1 MSFFRTQR
9 AQVLRSKTCG
19 SSDIAVCNAFRRLGD
34 MVFNERI
41 MTPPSAPII
50 VSNVI
55 SGTSVTITFTQDSVA
70 DSGSSV
76 TNYEYSLDG
85 GSNFTAFSPVVTVS
99 PVIITGLT
107 LGTTYSVVLRAV
119 NIIGKGAGSIPLSI
133 VSPTIPGV
141 PTGLTYTTSG
151 TSATISFTP
160 GSTGGSAITNYEY
173 STNGGT
179 SFTAFS
185 PADSASPVT
194 ITGLSNGTTYSVKLR
209 AVNAMGHSAASATLS
224 VVVPAVVPVA
234 PSSLTSNNVGT
245 KSFRISFSP
254 GSTGGSAITNYEYSL
269 NGGSTFTAFSPAVT
283 SSPVTIS
290 GLSNGTTYSV
300 ILKAVN
306 AVGVGA
312 SSAALSV
319 TTAKIE
325 GSLQFNGSN
334 SLSLSPGAS
343 IGTGAYTVE
352 CWFYNN
358 HNWDTTTSFQIGLL
372 GFGTHNQS
380 NALAVFF
387 NNDRTITTDKNGG
400 GWQPSYSFPSAI
412 TLNAWH
418 HFVLV
423 RNSAQIE
430 TVFIDGVKA
439 SSAVGL
445 LNPTNGHQTNI
456 ANYAGVSDQIGTFY
470 HGNWTGYLANFRIVI
485 GHSVYDPTAA
495 SITVPTGAL
504 TAVSGTQYL
513 MVGDTVTDDGSSTQT
528 VTNSGNVTLTAN
540 MVPL

>member
-9 AQVLRSKTCG
+9 AQVLRSKMCG
-19 SSDIAVCNAFRRLGD
+19 SSDINVCNAFRRLGD
-34 MVFNERI
+34 MTFNERV
-41 MTPPSAPII
+41 MSPPSAPTIL
-50 VSNVI
+50 SNVV
-55 SGTSVTITFTQDSVA
+55 SGTSVTLSFTPPPD
-70 DSGSSV
+70 DNN
-76 TNYEYSLDG
+76 TIINYEYSLDG
-85 GSNFTAFSPVVTVS
+85 GSNFTPFSPAVTTS

-119 NIIGKGAGSIPLSI
+119 NIIGSGAGSVPLSI
-133 VSPTIPGV
+133 VAPTIPGA
-141 PTGLTYTTSG
+141 PTALTYTTSG

-185 PADSASPVT
+185 PADTASPVT
-194 ITGLSNGTTYSVKLR
+194 INGLTNGTTYSVKLR
-209 AVNAMGHSAASATLS
+209 AVNIMGHSAASSTLS
-224 VVVPAVVPVA
+224 VAIPAVVPFA
-234 PSSLTSNNVGT
+234 PSSLTSSGVGT
-245 KSFRISFSP
+245 KSFNLSFTP
-254 GSTGGSAITNYEYSL
+254 GSTGGSAITNYQYSVD
-269 NGGSTFTAFSPAVT
+269 GGATFTAFSPAVT

-300 ILKAVN
+300 VLKPVN
-306 AVGVGA
+306 AVGSGA
-312 SSAALSV
+312 SSASLSV

-334 SLSLSPGAS
+334 SLSLSPGAA

-358 HNWDTTTSFQIGLL
+358 NNWNTTASFQIGLL
-372 GFGTHNQS
+372 GFGIHS
-380 NALAVFF
+380 ELNALAVFF

-439 SSAVGL
+439 SSAAGL

-456 ANYAGVSDQIGTFY
+456 ANYAGVSDQIGSFY
-470 HGNWTGYLANFRIVI
+470 HGNWTGYLANFRIVV
-485 GHSVYDPTAA
+485 GHAVYDPTAA

-504 TAVSGTQYL
+504 TNITDTKYL
-513 MVGDTVTDDGSSTQT
+513 MVGDTVTDDGSATQM
-528 VTNSGNVTLTAN
+528 VTNSGGVTLSAN